1 MREAGA
7 TGRRALALWRSVVGA
22 SAAVYDLCMARR
34 WAFFQARHP
43 WRGALLDTAVFLP
56 FLIWIGMRQGWWFD
70 LPALVGLAVVTCV
83 DALSWGPEG
92 ERRRRFI
99 RKYGALPEWR
109 EARWMSEGSR
119 WPY

>member
-1 MREAGA
+1 MAGLLGEAAVGCRHGSIYDLRVA
-7 TGRRALALWRSVVGA
+7 RRRA
-22 SAAVYDLCMARR
+22 
-34 WAFFQARHP
+34 FFHARHP
-43 WRGALLDTAVFLP
+43 WRGALLDTAFFLP
-56 FLIWIGMRQGWWFD
+56 FLIWIGMRQGWFV
-70 LPALVGLAVVTCV
+70 LPTLLTLAVLACV